1 MYVSVL
7 FTTENDEREEAPD
20 DDERA
25 EGWAL
30 IKLLN
35 VGICGQK
42 YFNSDLNFRYI
53 KVCIYSTNTVMHLMI
68 FLLENEAKQ
77 KNVNIFSCLFLSM
90 YFSDSALLEEECT
103 LHTNLILSRTFLNL
117 SPWQDSISQ
126 PIAPISSVAGRDDS
140 NVHTY
145 ICIETTPTGC
155 FQLLCTYGHI
165 YVLHK
170 RPTQLP
176 ESV

>member
-42 YFNSDLNFRYI
+42 YFNSNLNLRYI
-53 KVCIYSTNTVMHLMI
+53 KVCIYSTNTAMYLMN

-77 KNVNIFSCLFLSM
+77 KIVNIFSCLFL
-90 YFSDSALLEEECT
+90 YF
-103 LHTNLILSRTFLNL
+103 
-117 SPWQDSISQ
+117 
-126 PIAPISSVAGRDDS
+126 
-140 NVHTY
+140 
-145 ICIETTPTGC
+145 
-155 FQLLCTYGHI
+155 
-165 YVLHK
+165 
-170 RPTQLP
+170 
-176 ESV
+176 